1 VRKFAAVFVAF
12 GLALLPVASASA
24 ATPSLPTTT
33 VLDGL
38 GLQEM
43 LRISGN
49 ISVSIDGAGYASG
62 FTALQTGTIRA
73 EKPSAGAKVV
83 AAYLTAAVME
93 FVVLAD
99 PPNRDAPAISLD
111 AKSVTFTHSASVL
124 AQRYAAFPGYS
135 GEDLWFHN
143 FFADVTSLVKPTI
156 DNAGQGIINLN
167 VDEGPRF
174 NRIDGT
180 SLLVVFE
187 EASQP
192 GSSVVVMFGTSK
204 PEGDSFG
211 VNFPALT
218 NLAQQQAT
226 LSLGIAYGCQVYST
240 DPNNNCRMRNESS
253 VIELSTSSQPLQNLS
268 LTAGG
273 FDDGKLAFGA
283 LITVGGVGDSRDVP
297 NLAATLPPTN
307 QEEFDASN
315 DDELYGLDT
324 FLRPGDTSLTISS
337 RNATLDDNIFQAVL
351 FFEGVAVEGATAVTL
366 SDDNSGQTE
375 DTSGSSSGAGAGAGA
390 GAGSGGS
397 GSTGSTHSAPAIHLN
412 LEAKPGDSASGAP
425 VVTGGQGLK
434 PGSTYTLI
442 LREPA
447 VSLRSGVVEG
457 SGGFT
462 FRDSLPAG
470 LAPGSYTI
478 TLTAVGADGSTLILT
493 QSFTIAADGTF
504 SVVGPV
510 TGKVTPTLASTGL
523 DGPLALG
530 VTSVGAFLLLLG
542 AMLVLAR
549 RRAEVTQ

>member
-1 VRKFAAVFVAF
+1 MTEQTDGAIYLGDFGNPPTEKTVFWQQAGSKVNMVAVTDSRIAWGAYNFGSDGPLKGKILISDVAQKA
-12 GLALLPVASASA
+12 GVV
-24 ATPSLPTTT
+24 TT
-33 VLDGL
+33 VTIPGSPDISSISADYFGERFYATTSLGDIYSVKSDGTDL
-38 GLQEM
+38 FLEF
-43 LRISGN
+43 
-49 ISVSIDGAGYASG
+49 DGATDP
-62 FTALQTGTIRA
+62 TA
-73 EKPSAGAKVV
+73 K
-83 AAYLTAAVME
+83 TAV
-93 FVVLAD
+93 
-99 PPNRDAPAISLD
+99 SL
-111 AKSVTFTHSASVL
+111 
-124 AQRYAAFPGYS
+124 
-135 GEDLWFHN
+135 
-143 FFADVTSLVKPTI
+143 
-156 DNAGQGIINLN
+156 
-167 VDEGPRF
+167 
-174 NRIDGT
+174 
-180 SLLVVFE
+180 
-187 EASQP
+187 
-192 GSSVVVMFGTSK
+192 
-204 PEGDSFG
+204 FG